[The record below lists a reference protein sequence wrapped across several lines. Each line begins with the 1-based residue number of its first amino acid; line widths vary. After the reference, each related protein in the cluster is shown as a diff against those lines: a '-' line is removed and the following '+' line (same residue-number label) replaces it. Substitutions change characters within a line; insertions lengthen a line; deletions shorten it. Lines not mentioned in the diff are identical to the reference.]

1 MARRRYQQG
10 SIRERG
16 QAWEIRW
23 KEDVELNGQIVR
35 HHRSKSIPK
44 AEFPTKSLAKRERD
58 RILGESGV
66 KSEAYCPS
74 RIGTFEEFVRKYTQ
88 DVLPTMSLST
98 QAALR
103 SEFKAWKAALCIKKD
118 GQPLSMQMK
127 DINSSVIQNI
137 TTRWHTGSD
146 LKRVNAKT
154 IKNRVGSLRSA
165 WKYAMEWNFTRTA
178 FPIHLRLPYW
188 DKDEAKAGRPAY
200 DMKVAKELVAQ
211 SEFPYNLIWWLT
223 YELHVR
229 RGEVCGLDVGHINL
243 TTRQVTVRRNRV
255 MSTVKCTKAR
265 KPRVFTISEELCE
278 ALRPL
283 TDGRSSS
290 EPLFLSPK
298 GKRLHPENLV
308 KRRLNPILEKLGVK
322 VKGTALHGLR
332 HGAATELD
340 RMKVP
345 MATRMNRLG
354 HSEESTTMLYTHAVG
369 EDDANVAAV
378 FGKQLSEA
386 FTQSFTHCGVD
397 SDLDE
402 LMLIGTA

>member
-1 MARRRYQQG
+1 
-10 SIRERG
+10 
-16 QAWEIRW
+16 
-23 KEDVELNGQIVR
+23 
-35 HHRSKSIPK
+35 
-44 AEFPTKSLAKRERD
+44 
-58 RILGESGV
+58 
-66 KSEAYCPS
+66 
-74 RIGTFEEFVRKYTQ
+74 
-88 DVLPTMSLST
+88 
-98 QAALR
+98 
-103 SEFKAWKAALCIKKD
+103 
-118 GQPLSMQMK
+118 MQMK

-298 GKRLHPENLV
+298 GKRL
-308 KRRLNPILEKLGVK
+308 
-322 VKGTALHGLR
+322 
-332 HGAATELD
+332 
-340 RMKVP
+340 
-345 MATRMNRLG
+345 G

>member
-1 MARRRYQQG
+1 MARRRYQEG
-10 SIRERG
+10 SIRDRG
-16 QAWEIRW
+16 KAWEIRW
-23 KEDVELNGQIVR
+23 KEDEEQDGTIIR

-58 RILGESGV
+58 RILEEYGV
-66 KSEAYCPS
+66 KSEDYCPS
-74 RIGTFEEFVRKYTQ
+74 RIGTFEEFVRKYTH

-98 QAALR
+98 QSALR
-103 SEFKAWKAALCIKKD
+103 SEFKAWKAALQIERE

-127 DINSSVIQNI
+127 EINSSVLQNI
-137 TTRWHTGSD
+137 TTRWHTGSG
-146 LKRVNAKT
+146 LKKVNAKT

-165 WKYAMEWNFTRTA
+165 WKYAMEWNFTRAA

-200 DMKVAKELVAQ
+200 DMTIAKELVAQ
-211 SEFPYNLIWWLT
+211 SEFPYNLVWWLT

-229 RGEVCGLDVGHINL
+229 RGEVCGLDVGNINL
-243 TTRQVTVRRNRV
+243 TTRRVTIRHNRV
-255 MSTVKCTKAR
+255 MSSVKCTKSR
-265 KPRVFTISEELCE
+265 KPRVFTISDELCE

-283 TDGRSSS
+283 LDGRSST
-290 EPLFLSPK
+290 EPLFLSPN
-298 GKRLHPENLV
+298 GMRLHPENLV
-308 KRRLNPILEKLGVK
+308 KRKLNPLLEKMGVK

-345 MATRMNRLG
+345 MATRMSRLG

-386 FTQSFTHCGVD
+386 FTQGFTQHSAD
-397 SDLDE
+397 SEFDE
-402 LMLIGTA
+402 LMLLGTA